1 MTSETPAAGP
11 AQPGP
16 ASTPPPAVDPPSPST
31 PVADSAV
38 EDKPP
43 SRDEA
48 MGNLRHDAD
57 LSSARGNR
65 LIADQTARLGP
76 VTNINV
82 FEGEFSV
89 DGDFVAGVGGRRGPR
104 RTGRIRVDAAQVA
117 DVDNYVPP
125 AGFDDGVNSL
135 DHNNV
140 LFLSGAARTGRL
152 SRALATVVAVL
163 RAKGLPLDVFELRG
177 NVLGN
182 MAWRVPK
189 GPCGYL
195 VVDRAVRGKQAADS
209 VDEPWLNYAADQL
222 RQQGSF
228 LVVVT
233 GPVRGSLSAAPSRA
247 VYVLEDLELPD
258 PLDIVR
264 KRVTAEV
271 PWAEDGLDALLDD
284 TELADILDERDDP
297 RFATRAAR
305 CVIDALRTGADLR
318 QAVAR
323 LRDADEQVGEW
334 LGTDPDTAE
343 IGLVVATAALEGSTY
358 LNISDAAVAL
368 YRELGGGSAAITPRY
383 VRTLTAER
391 GWIEW
396 VAPDDGPPV
405 LRFRHAALR
414 QAVLLRTWFELDGAR
429 AKVLQWLTKL
439 ADHPD
444 VEVRARAAGAAGVLA
459 TSDFEHALY
468 QYLLPWASARS
479 ATLRQSAGLGLNVAG
494 TVGGD
499 TEAIWRHVEH
509 WAEQRGTTPKAR
521 NLAVTAALAACG
533 PIGVAEPDR
542 ALRVLR
548 VLLHEADWWA
558 LAAASIGAHMLLDE
572 GQVGPVLD
580 ALLEW
585 SEPPSAEEPAVK
597 ALTVFAFAAGEPAA
611 AVDAPGDRPVLVDV
625 AADHR
630 DALPELWGRALA
642 SEVVRPL
649 ATEALR
655 TWIRAADEHP
665 STRPVVLDL
674 LGGIADRGARDYQR
688 VLHLLRGWAQSAD
701 DPSDVAADFHD
712 DLVEAGELSA

>member
-1 MTSETPAAGP
+1 
-11 AQPGP
+11 
-16 ASTPPPAVDPPSPST
+16 
-31 PVADSAV
+31 
-38 EDKPP
+38 
-43 SRDEA
+43 

-89 DGDFVAGVGGRRGPR
+89 DGDFVAGLGSRRGPR
-104 RTGRIRVDAAQVA
+104 RTSRILVDAAQMA
-117 DVDNYVPP
+117 DVDNYVRPV
-125 AGFDDGVNSL
+125 GFTEGVDML
-135 DHNNV
+135 DRNNV
-140 LFLSGAARTGRL
+140 LLLSGAARTGRR

-163 RAKGLPLDVFELRG
+163 QAKGLPLEVSELRG

-182 MAWRVPK
+182 MAWRVPN
-189 GPCGYL
+189 GPGGFL
-195 VVDRAVRGKQAADS
+195 VVDRAVRGKHTADA
-209 VDEPWLNYAADQL
+209 VDDRWLNYAADQL
-222 RQQGSF
+222 RERGNF

-233 GPVRGSLSAAPSRA
+233 GPVQGSLSTAPSRA
-247 VYVLEDLELPD
+247 VFVLEDLELPD
-258 PLDIVR
+258 PLEIVR
-264 KRVTAEV
+264 KRVAAEL
-271 PWAEDGLDALLDD
+271 PWAAEEFDALLDD

-305 CVIDALRTGADLR
+305 RVIEALRGGTDLR
-318 QAVAR
+318 EAIAK
-323 LRDADEQVGEW
+323 LRNADEQVGEW
-334 LGTDPDTAE
+334 LGTDPDNVE
-343 IGLVVATAALEGSTY
+343 IGLVLATAALEGSTY
-358 LNISDAAVAL
+358 LNISDAAVEL
-368 YRELGGGSAAITPRY
+368 YRALGNATATITPRY

-429 AKVLQWLTKL
+429 AKVLEWLTKL

-468 QYLLPWASARS
+468 QYFLPWASAKS
-479 ATLRQSAGLGLNVAG
+479 PTLRQSAGLGLNVAG

-499 TEAIWRHVEH
+499 TEAIWRHVEY
-509 WAEQRGTTPKAR
+509 WAEQRGTTARAR
-521 NLAVTAALAACG
+521 NLAITAALAACG
-533 PIGVAEPDR
+533 PIGVAEPHR

-558 LAAASIGAHMLLDE
+558 LAGASIGAHMLLEE
-572 GQVGPVLD
+572 GRVSPVLD

-585 SEPPSAEEPAVK
+585 SEAPSTDEPAVK
-597 ALTVFAFAAGEPAA
+597 ALAVFTFAAGEPAL
-611 AVDAPGDRPVLVDV
+611 VGAPDGRPVLLDA

-630 DALPELWGRALA
+630 DVLPELWGRALA

-655 TWIRAADEHP
+655 TWVETADRHP
-665 STRPVVLDL
+665 SSRPVVLDL
-674 LGGIADRGARDYQR
+674 LGGIADRGRRDYER
-688 VLHLLRGWAQSAD
+688 VLHLLRGWGQAAD
-701 DPSDVAADFHD
+701 DPSDAAADFYD
-712 DLVEAGELSA
+712 DLVEVGGVPA